1 MYNIKNIFILIYILN
16 NKQNNE
22 AEEIINNAISN
33 PKKYVLKPQREG
45 GGNNIYNEDIKS
57 HFESMKNSKE
67 RTAWILMDR
76 FYPPVQNNYIVR
88 VHNEPFEDNQLHF
101 SDVVS
106 ELGVYGVI
114 IG

>member
-1 MYNIKNIFILIYILN
+1 
-16 NKQNNE
+16 
-22 AEEIINNAISN
+22 
-33 PKKYVLKPQREG
+33 
-45 GGNNIYNEDIKS
+45 
-57 HFESMKNSKE
+57 MKNSKE

-106 ELGVYGVI
+106 ELGIYGII